1 MNELYPETTP
11 FNHFLLPV
19 GDSHQLYVEQ
29 CGNPKG
35 QPVVFIHGGPGVG
48 CSSNDR
54 RFFNPEKYHIILFDQ
69 RGCGRSLPFGSLEN
83 NETTLL
89 VADIEKIRL
98 QLNIKKWHVF
108 GGSWGSTLSL
118 AYAQTHPEFV
128 MSLVLRGIFLGR
140 AEDTRWA
147 FEGGGGTRLFPDYW
161 QEFLDALPEGEN
173 QTSVKAAYNIMIGD
187 DKVAAEKV
195 AQAWAKWEI
204 RCCTLKPN
212 EEFVAALTDDDS
224 CWTLSRHEAHYMAHG
239 CFLTENQLLANCDK
253 IQEIPTVIVHGRYD
267 IICPFDNAWLLHQ
280 QLPNSELFSTIAGH
294 ASIEPE
300 TRHQLI
306 NATNKMLNL

>member
-1 MNELYPETTP
+1 MNELYPEISP

-29 CGNPKG
+29 CGNPNG

-48 CSSNDR
+48 SSFNDR

-98 QLNIKKWHVF
+98 QLNIEKWHVF

-128 MSLVLRGIFLGR
+128 SSLVLRGIFLGR

-173 QTSVKAAYNIMIGD
+173 QTSVKAAYD
-187 DKVAAEKV
+187 W
-195 AQAWAKWEI
+195 Q
-204 RCCTLKPN
+204 RQ
-212 EEFVAALTDDDS
+212 S
-224 CWTLSRHEAHYMAHG
+224 CRRESGTSMG
-239 CFLTENQLLANCDK
+239 
-253 IQEIPTVIVHGRYD
+253 
-267 IICPFDNAWLLHQ
+267 
-280 QLPNSELFSTIAGH
+280 
-294 ASIEPE
+294 
-300 TRHQLI
+300 
-306 NATNKMLNL
+306 